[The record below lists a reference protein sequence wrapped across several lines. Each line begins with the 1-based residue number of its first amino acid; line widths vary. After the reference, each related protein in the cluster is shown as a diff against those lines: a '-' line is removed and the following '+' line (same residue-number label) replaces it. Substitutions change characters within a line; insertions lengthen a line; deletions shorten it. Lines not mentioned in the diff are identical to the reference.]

1 MAALINVNG
10 LKKSFAEKNVLN
22 GIDLSVC
29 KGEVVAIVGSS
40 GTGKSTLVRCIAG
53 LEEPSSGDIQIDGK
67 DITSFKRSGG
77 SIGMVFQGFNL
88 FPHYTVKENIT
99 KPLHTIKNMDL
110 AVADKKAELLLKK
123 VKLSEQGN
131 QYPLTLS
138 GGQKQRLAIAR
149 ALAMDPQI
157 MIFDEPTSSLDPEL
171 AHEVFQTIS
180 ELAKEGQTMLIVT
193 HQINAISHFATRVC
207 FLNQGLIEVDGSCKE
222 VFENPQ
228 NENLQEF
235 LKMVEFDDV

>member
-207 FLNQGLIEVDGSCKE
+207 FLNQGLIEVDGPCKE
-222 VFENPQ
+222 VFEHPQ

>member
-123 VKLSEQGN
+123 VKQSEQGN

-207 FLNQGLIEVDGSCKE
+207 FLNQGLIEVDGPCKE
-222 VFENPQ
+222 VFEHPK